1 MWCFVAAGLV
11 VAVIIGVLLGVI
23 IGAVPLGLAYL
34 CLKRY
39 TFTLLANRNIG
50 TDLFFFSLHVEAPFT
65 RCNLLSNRFD
75 NRLYRVNGV

>member
-1 MWCFVAAGLV
+1 MSAGLV

-39 TFTLLANRNIG
+39 TFTLLVSRNILNIG

-65 RCNLLSNRFD
+65 RYNLLSK
-75 NRLYRVNGV
+75 RL